1 MPHRRPPRAAEVP
14 SPGPTPAFD
23 PDTWLARVAAVV
35 REGADLPQALEAFA
49 ALVRPDLADGVVV
62 DLLDPAGHWH
72 PALVRLGAAVPGEGP
87 GPLFHPQPLPE
98 GGELRA
104 RVTDEWYGARV
115 RAPALEAALRGAGTH
130 SALLLPVA
138 LHGITYGL
146 LLLARGGTRAPFTS
160 ADLPRARLVTD
171 LLAGA
176 LRTERSVQSV
186 QQQLRERERVE
197 HELRASVRREARRAA
212 EFSAIMEAVPIGV
225 FLAYDR
231 DCRVIRGNSTAY
243 RLIRAERHGNASMSA
258 PEGERVIQAVMRED
272 GRVLRADELP
282 MQRAAR
288 DGTVTRNAEHEFTF
302 PDGTTAHMLVNCV
315 PLLDEHGVPRGAVAA
330 MLDVT
335 RLKETERELLAHRE
349 RLEHLVEE
357 RTTELTRSLARLRE
371 VERIAT
377 IGTLAAGLGH
387 DLSNLLLPLR
397 LRLESLLE
405 QELPRGAKADV
416 RALAKTEEYLRR
428 LAQALRLLAANPDPA
443 RERGVHVDL
452 AAWWQDSRPLFRDA
466 VPKGVALSARIPAD
480 LPAVAIST
488 AGLTQAVLNLVQNAG
503 RAAKDAPGARVVVWA
518 DHDAAR
524 ERIRVG
530 VSDNGAGLPP
540 EVLAQC
546 FEPFFTTQKREFSTG
561 LGLAV
566 VRALAH
572 RAGGEVTVESEP
584 GHGATFTLLLPVH
597 VAAPSVPATTRSTC
611 FTITDPRKRALV
623 LGLLNRQGIAAHPH
637 EGAAAPDSSI
647 WITDAGVAAGRL
659 EAFVRQDPARLA
671 IVLDATA
678 VPSPSPQVRAV
689 SSRDVAFL
697 RTLLAG
703 PGAPPAP

>member
-1 MPHRRPPRAAEVP
+1 M
-14 SPGPTPAFD
+14 
-23 PDTWLARVAAVV
+23 
-35 REGADLPQALEAFA
+35 
-49 ALVRPDLADGVVV
+49 
-62 DLLDPAGHWH
+62 
-72 PALVRLGAAVPGEGP
+72 
-87 GPLFHPQPLPE
+87 
-98 GGELRA
+98 
-104 RVTDEWYGARV
+104 TDEWFAARV

-243 RLIRAERHGNASMSA
+243 RLVRAERHGNASMSA
-258 PEGERVIQAVMRED
+258 PEGERVVQAVMRED

-302 PDGTTAHMLVNCV
+302 PDGTTAHMLINCV

-405 QELPRGAKADV
+405 QDLPRGAKADV

-452 AAWWQDSRPLFRDA
+452 AAWWQDSRPC
-466 VPKGVALSARIPAD
+466 SAMRCP
-480 LPAVAIST
+480 
-488 AGLTQAVLNLVQNAG
+488 
-503 RAAKDAPGARVVVWA
+503 RAW
-518 DHDAAR
+518 
-524 ERIRVG
+524 
-530 VSDNGAGLPP
+530 
-540 EVLAQC
+540 
-546 FEPFFTTQKREFSTG
+546 
-561 LGLAV
+561 
-566 VRALAH
+566 
-572 RAGGEVTVESEP
+572 
-584 GHGATFTLLLPVH
+584 
-597 VAAPSVPATTRSTC
+597 
-611 FTITDPRKRALV
+611 
-623 LGLLNRQGIAAHPH
+623 
-637 EGAAAPDSSI
+637 
-647 WITDAGVAAGRL
+647 
-659 EAFVRQDPARLA
+659 
-671 IVLDATA
+671 
-678 VPSPSPQVRAV
+678 PSPRASPPT
-689 SSRDVAFL
+689 SRPWPSPPPASRRRCSTWS
-697 RTLLAG
+697 RTR
-703 PGAPPAP
+703 GAPPRTRPAPGWSCGRITTRPASASGWGSATTAPASRPRCWPSASSRSSPPRSASSAPGSASRWCARWRTARAAR